1 MTLFP
6 YAGQLDYRDGNL
18 SFVLTF
24 FDRENTTEMKLDIG
38 LDENLIEMIEGLLK
52 KMDRY

>member
-6 YAGQLDYRDGNL
+6 YAGELDYRDGNL

-24 FDRENTTEMKLDIG
+24 FDTEHTTEMKLDIG
-38 LDENLIEMIEGLLK
+38 LDDHLIDLIEGLLN
-52 KMDRY
+52 KMGEV

>member
-6 YAGQLDYRDGNL
+6 SAGELDYREGNL

-24 FDRENTTEMKLDIG
+24 FDSKTTTEMKLDIG
-38 LDENLIEMIEGLLK
+38 LDDNLIQMIEGLLHQEEEV
-52 KMDRY
+52 